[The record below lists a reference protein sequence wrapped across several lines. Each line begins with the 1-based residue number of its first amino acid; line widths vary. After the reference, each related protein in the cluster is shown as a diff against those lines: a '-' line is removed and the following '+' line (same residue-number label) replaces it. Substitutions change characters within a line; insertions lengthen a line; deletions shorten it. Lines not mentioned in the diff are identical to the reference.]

1 MAGDVLIEIRNLRHV
16 YNPGTPEEVVA
27 LDGISLGI
35 RQGEFVAIVGAN
47 GSGKSTLAKHLNA
60 LLLPT
65 EGEVFVAGRD
75 TRRPEY
81 LWEIRQQVGMVFQ
94 NPDNQIVATVVE
106 EDVAFGPENL
116 GLPPEEIRRR
126 VEEALQAVH
135 LADLRRHEPHLLSG
149 GQKQRVAIAG
159 ILAMR
164 PRCIVLDEAT
174 SMLDPQGQQE
184 VLATIRRLNEEGIT
198 VVFITHSMD
207 EAALADRVLVMDR
220 GRVVLDGPPREVFSR
235 PAELRRLH
243 LNVPQAVQL
252 AELLRKE
259 GLSIPPGI
267 VTPGELVEAIW
278 SRIPRPAAVRNPD
291 PGRFP
296 SKGSWE
302 TVRGDGQ
309 AVITCED
316 VHYIYLRG
324 TPMEAVALR
333 GVNLRIPAGEAIGI
347 IGPTGSGKST
357 LIQHFNGLLRPTA
370 GRIWVDSME
379 LPTRGTALR
388 ELRQKVGL
396 VFQYPEHQ
404 LFEETVYDDVAF
416 GPRNMGLDEGE
427 VSRRVRQALELV
439 GLDPD
444 RFGRRSPFS
453 LSEGEMRRAAIA
465 GVLAMAPRV
474 LVLDEP
480 TAGLD
485 PRGREEILAH
495 LQALRSGKEVT
506 VVVVSHSIDEI
517 SSLAGRV
524 AVLHQGQVY
533 LEGTTREVFSQG
545 KRLAAIGLRVPVVA
559 EVLEQLRERG
569 LPVRTDVLTVEEA
582 KETILEGLQAL
593 S

>member
-1 MAGDVLIEIRNLRHV
+1 MAGDVLIKIRNLRHV
-16 YNPGTPEEVVA
+16 YNPGTPEEVLA
-27 LDGISLGI
+27 LDGISLEI
-35 RQGEFVAIVGAN
+35 REGEFVAIVGAN

-65 EGEVFVAGRD
+65 EGEVLIAGMD

-126 VEEALQAVH
+126 VEEALRAVH
-135 LADLRRHEPHLLSG
+135 LEELRHHEPHLLSG

-184 VLATIRRLNEEGIT
+184 VLATVRRLNAEGIT
-198 VVFITHSMD
+198 IVFITHSMD
-207 EAALADRVLVMDR
+207 EAALASRVLVMDK
-220 GRVVLDGPPREVFSR
+220 GHIVLDGPPQEVFSK

-252 AELLRKE
+252 AELLRQE
-259 GLSIPPGI
+259 GLPIPRGI

-278 SRIPRPAAVRNPD
+278 SLVPRFAKAGNWTLASLALENSRKAMQGN
-291 PGRFP
+291 
-296 SKGSWE
+296 E
-302 TVRGDGQ
+302 QT
-309 AVITCED
+309 AITCED

-324 TPMEAVALR
+324 TPMETVALR
-333 GVNLRIPAGEAIGI
+333 GVNLRIPAGEATGI

-370 GRIWVDSME
+370 GRIWVDSIE
-379 LPTRGTALR
+379 LPASGAVLR

-416 GPRNMGLDEGE
+416 GPRNMGLGEEE

-439 GLDPD
+439 GLDPG
-444 RFGRRSPFS
+444 RFGKRSPFS
-453 LSEGEMRRAAIA
+453 LSEGEMRRVAIA
-465 GVLAMAPRV
+465 GVLAMDPRV

-495 LQALRSGKEVT
+495 LQTLRAREEVT
-506 VVVVSHSIDEI
+506 VIVVSHSIDEL
-517 SSLAGRV
+517 SSLTDRV
-524 AVLHQGQVY
+524 AVLHQGRVY

-559 EVLEQLRERG
+559 EVLEKLRERG

-582 KETILEGLQAL
+582 KETILKGLKAF